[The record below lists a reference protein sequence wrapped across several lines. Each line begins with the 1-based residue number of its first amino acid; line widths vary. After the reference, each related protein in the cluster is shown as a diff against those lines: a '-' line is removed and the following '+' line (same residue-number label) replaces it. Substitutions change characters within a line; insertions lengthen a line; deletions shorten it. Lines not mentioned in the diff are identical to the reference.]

1 MNKSDKNKKAA
12 WQQLIGIVFMVLTG
26 AVCGLIMVRFLS
38 GSDKEAS
45 LGILAY
51 AEIFIGLYATLIFH
65 SLVHEAG
72 HLVFGLLTGYGFC
85 SFRIFSF
92 MWVKDGEKLKLRR
105 LSLAGTGGQCLMSPP
120 DIKDGKMPFVL
131 YNLGGSIMNAAVG
144 ALFLALYFICP
155 NGSRTAPF
163 VLLFAAVGFIT
174 AVMNGVPMRLGAVDN
189 DGYNALAISK
199 SSEAAEAF
207 WVQLS
212 IVGQSARGVRLKDM
226 PEEWFRVP
234 AEESM
239 QNSIVAV
246 RGVLACNRLMDEQK
260 FNQADALMA
269 RMLAAESGMAG
280 IHRGLLVCDRIYI
293 ELIGVA
299 RREAIE
305 AMLTKAQAKFM
316 KSMRRYPSVLRTEY
330 ALALLLEKNAARA
343 EGIRAE
349 FEKAAKSYPYPQET
363 ESEQQLI
370 CLALNKS
377 RGRT

>member
-1 MNKSDKNKKAA
+1 M
-12 WQQLIGIVFMVLTG
+12 
-26 AVCGLIMVRFLS
+26 
-38 GSDKEAS
+38 
-45 LGILAY
+45 GILAY

-65 SLVHEAG
+65 TLVHEAG

-299 RREAIE
+299 RSEAIE

>member
-1 MNKSDKNKKAA
+1 
-12 WQQLIGIVFMVLTG
+12 
-26 AVCGLIMVRFLS
+26 
-38 GSDKEAS
+38 
-45 LGILAY
+45 
-51 AEIFIGLYATLIFH
+51 
-65 SLVHEAG
+65 
-72 HLVFGLLTGYGFC
+72 
-85 SFRIFSF
+85 
-92 MWVKDGEKLKLRR
+92 
-105 LSLAGTGGQCLMSPP
+105 
-120 DIKDGKMPFVL
+120 
-131 YNLGGSIMNAAVG
+131 MNAAVG

-299 RREAIE
+299 RSEAIE

>member
-1 MNKSDKNKKAA
+1 MNKSDKNKKAS

-45 LGILAY
+45 LGILAF
-51 AEIFIGLYATLIFH
+51 AEIFLGLYATVIFH
-65 SLVHEAG
+65 TLVHEAG

-199 SSEAAEAF
+199 SSSFTSSPENR
-207 WVQLS
+207 S
-212 IVGQSARGVRLKDM
+212 CCSGRL
-226 PEEWFRVP
+226 PP
-234 AEESM
+234 S
-239 QNSIVAV
+239 ST
-246 RGVLACNRLMDEQK
+246 C
-260 FNQADALMA
+260 
-269 RMLAAESGMAG
+269 RM
-280 IHRGLLVCDRIYI
+280 
-293 ELIGVA
+293 
-299 RREAIE
+299 
-305 AMLTKAQAKFM
+305 
-316 KSMRRYPSVLRTEY
+316 
-330 ALALLLEKNAARA
+330 AAR
-343 EGIRAE
+343 
-349 FEKAAKSYPYPQET
+349 
-363 ESEQQLI
+363 
-370 CLALNKS
+370 
-377 RGRT
+377 

>member
-1 MNKSDKNKKAA
+1 MNKPDKNKKAA

-26 AVCGLIMVRFLS
+26 AVCGLIMVRFLG

-45 LGILAY
+45 FGILAY
-51 AEIFIGLYATLIFH
+51 TEIFIGLYAALIFH
-65 SLVHEAG
+65 TLVHEAG

-155 NGSRTAPF
+155 NGSRIAPF

-189 DGYNALAISK
+189 DGYNAIAISK
-199 SSEAAEAF
+199 SGEAAEAF

-280 IHRGLLVCDRIYI
+280 IHRGLLVCDRMYI
-293 ELIGVA
+293 ELIGA
-299 RREAIE
+299 TRREAIE

-330 ALALLLEKNAARA
+330 ALALLLEKNTARA

-363 ESEQQLI
+363 ESERELI

-377 RGRT
+377 RGRA

>member
-1 MNKSDKNKKAA
+1 MNNSLSPLDA
-12 WQQLIGIVFMVLTG
+12 QDIQLIAAARAAIRCSYD
-26 AVCGLIMVRFLS
+26 AVSYRHTVG
-38 GSDKEAS
+38 
-45 LGILAY
+45 
-51 AEIFIGLYATLIFH
+51 
-65 SLVHEAG
+65 
-72 HLVFGLLTGYGFC
+72 
-85 SFRIFSF
+85 
-92 MWVKDGEKLKLRR
+92 
-105 LSLAGTGGQCLMSPP
+105 
-120 DIKDGKMPFVL
+120 
-131 YNLGGSIMNAAVG
+131 AAVLCGSG
-144 ALFLALYFICP
+144 AIYTSVNVYSLHGACAEQVAIGTAAAHGEHSFL
-155 NGSRTAPF
+155 R
-163 VLLFAAVGFIT
+163 
-174 AVMNGVPMRLGAVDN
+174 
-189 DGYNALAISK
+189 
-199 SSEAAEAF
+199 
-207 WVQLS
+207 
-212 IVGQSARGVRLKDM
+212 
-226 PEEWFRVP
+226 
-234 AEESM
+234 
-239 QNSIVAV
+239 IVAV

-377 RGRT
+377 RGRV

>member
-1 MNKSDKNKKAA
+1 
-12 WQQLIGIVFMVLTG
+12 
-26 AVCGLIMVRFLS
+26 
-38 GSDKEAS
+38 
-45 LGILAY
+45 
-51 AEIFIGLYATLIFH
+51 
-65 SLVHEAG
+65 
-72 HLVFGLLTGYGFC
+72 
-85 SFRIFSF
+85 
-92 MWVKDGEKLKLRR
+92 
-105 LSLAGTGGQCLMSPP
+105 
-120 DIKDGKMPFVL
+120 
-131 YNLGGSIMNAAVG
+131 
-144 ALFLALYFICP
+144 
-155 NGSRTAPF
+155 
-163 VLLFAAVGFIT
+163 
-174 AVMNGVPMRLGAVDN
+174 
-189 DGYNALAISK
+189 
-199 SSEAAEAF
+199 
-207 WVQLS
+207 
-212 IVGQSARGVRLKDM
+212 
-226 PEEWFRVP
+226 
-234 AEESM
+234 M

-299 RREAIE
+299 RSEAIE